1 MKTLK
6 RKTQKI
12 QRRVK
17 KYAPGGM
24 YADNTVS
31 GAGQINSTA
40 NIVYNE
46 SNPEILQQKMANF
59 DNVKNTE
66 IANSKQVAQDIATKD
81 AQSKQ
86 EILNT
91 KAQSDASF
99 QQGESLAQTGVDV
112 YSKFSEMEKA
122 KELKLAEAAKLTK
135 PAAAVPVAATAETAK
150 NAAAAS
156 IAGEGFGNA
165 ARSAGASEVSG
176 MLTTALEANTAGS
189 TVLPYNIGSN
199 AGTFTGGFGATP
211 PVHPSLLSGTTN
223 ATTGLSTAST
233 GLGVNAAGTTGA
245 NAATTGLANVGT
257 IAPMPTIPAGLPAPV
272 LPGPITS
279 VTPGVV
285 APGAA
290 DLTTKVVSGAVEGG
304 SQAASR
310 LAGFGGAGVQGAG
323 TLAKFA
329 SSGAGIGMIAG
340 LAGMGISKLSD
351 DGDATKSNFG
361 EYSGSV
367 LSAAGT
373 GASIGSLFG
382 PVGTLVGGVGGAI
395 YGGVKQFVG
404 TRKAKRAKE
413 KYERERSLEVGKYN
427 KDVKS
432 NILNARAAVNAG
444 EIEQKTYSGYD
455 LGRNVV
461 AKYGGKRMYNLG
473 GMQMGMPRYG
483 YAA

>member
-46 SNPEILQQKMANF
+46 SNPAILQQKMANF

-99 QQGESLAQTGVDV
+99 QQGESLAQTGADV

-122 KELKLAEAAKLTK
+122 KELKLAEEAKLK
-135 PAAAVPVAATAETAK
+135 NPAASAVATAETAK
-150 NAAAAS
+150 TAAAKS

-165 ARSAGASEVSG
+165 ARSASASEVSSILANQTASQTSG
-176 MLTTALEANTAGS
+176 ATALS
-189 TVLPYNIGSN
+189 SNIGSN

-413 KYERERSLEVGKYN
+413 KYERERALEVGKYN

>member
-46 SNPEILQQKMANF
+46 SNPAVLQQKMANF
-59 DNVKNTE
+59 DNVKKEE
-66 IANSKQVAQDIATKD
+66 IANSAQMAQTIEAQKQQD
-81 AQSKQ
+81 AQSV
-86 EILNT
+86 LNA
-91 KAQSDASF
+91 KAKSDASF

-245 NAATTGLANVGT
+245 NAATTGLANAGT
-257 IAPMPTIPAGLPAPV
+257 IAPMPVLGPTPLPVGP
-272 LPGPITS
+272 LPGPITAI
-279 VTPGVV
+279 
-285 APGAA
+285 APNAAIDGASA
-290 DLTTKVVSGAVEGG
+290 LTSGAVKGG

-329 SSGAGIGMIAG
+329 SSGAGLGIIASA
-340 LAGMGISKLSD
+340 AGYGVSKLSD
-351 DGDATKSNFG
+351 DGDPTKSNFG
-361 EYSGSV
+361 EYSGSI
-367 LSAAGT
+367 LSGAGT

-382 PVGTLVGGVGGAI
+382 PVGTAAGAI
-395 YGGVKQFVG
+395 VGAGYGAVKQFVG
-404 TRKAKRAKE
+404 TRKAKRVKE
-413 KYERERSLEVGKYN
+413 EADRKRALEVSKYN

-432 NILNARAAVNAG
+432 NVLSARAGVRAG

-455 LGRNVV
+455 LGNNVV

>member
-1 MKTLK
+1 MKRLK

-46 SNPEILQQKMANF
+46 SNPAILQQKMANF

-99 QQGESLAQTGVDV
+99 QQGESLAQTGVEA
-112 YSKFSEMEKA
+112 YSKFA
-122 KELKLAEAAKLTK
+122 KLTEAAKLAK
-135 PAAAVPVAATAETAK
+135 GAAGAK
-150 NAAAAS
+150 TAAAAS
-156 IAGEGFGNA
+156 IGGEGLGNA
-165 ARSAGASEVSG
+165 ARSASASEVSSILANQAASQTSG
-176 MLTTALEANTAGS
+176 ATALS
-189 TVLPYNIGSN
+189 SNIGSN
-199 AGTFTGGFGATP
+199 AGTFTGGFGATA
-211 PVHPSLLSGTTN
+211 PVNPTLLSGTTN

-233 GLGVNAAGTTGA
+233 GLGVNAAGTTA
-245 NAATTGLANVGT
+245 
-257 IAPMPTIPAGLPAPV
+257 
-272 LPGPITS
+272 
-279 VTPGVV
+279 VTPGIV
-285 APGAA
+285 APGAV

-304 SQAASR
+304 SQAASK

-329 SSGAGIGMIAG
+329 SSGAGIGVVAG

-367 LSAAGT
+367 LSGAGT

-413 KYERERSLEVGKYN
+413 KYERERALEVGKYN
-427 KDVKS
+427 KELTS
-432 NILNARAAVNAG
+432 NVINARAAVNAG
-444 EIEQKTYSGYD
+444 EVEQKTYSGYD

>member
-31 GAGQINSTA
+31 GAGQVNSTA

-46 SNPEILQQKMANF
+46 SNPAILQQKMANF
-59 DNVKNTE
+59 DNVKKEE
-66 IANSKQVAQDIATKD
+66 IANSAQMAQTIEAQKQQDE
-81 AQSKQ
+81 QSV
-86 EILNT
+86 LNA
-91 KAQSDASF
+91 KAKSDASF
-99 QQGESLAQTGVDV
+99 QQGESLAQTGVDA

-122 KELKLAEAAKLTK
+122 KELKLAEAAKVTK
-135 PAAAVPVAATAETAK
+135 PAAVVPVAATAETAK
-150 NAAAAS
+150 TAAAAS

-176 MLTTALEANTAGS
+176 MLAKTTADFTAGS

-211 PVHPSLLSGTTN
+211 PVNPALLSGTTN

-245 NAATTGLANVGT
+245 NAATAGLANAGT
-257 IAPMPTIPAGLPAPV
+257 IAPMPVLGPTPLPVGP
-272 LPGPITS
+272 LPGPITAI
-279 VTPGVV
+279 
-285 APGAA
+285 APNAAIDGASA
-290 DLTTKVVSGAVEGG
+290 FTSGAVEGG
-304 SQAASR
+304 SQAASK
-310 LAGFGGAGVQGAG
+310 LAGVGGAGVQGAG

-329 SSGAGIGMIAG
+329 SSGAGLGIIASA
-340 LAGMGISKLSD
+340 AGYGVSKLSD

-361 EYSGSV
+361 EYSGSI
-367 LSAAGT
+367 LAGAGT
-373 GASIGSLFG
+373 GASIGSMFG
-382 PVGTLVGGVGGAI
+382 PVGTAAGAI
-395 YGGVKQFVG
+395 VGAGYGAVKQYVG
-404 TRKAKRAKE
+404 TRKAKRAKAE
-413 KYERERSLEVGKYN
+413 AERKRALEVGKYN
-427 KDVKS
+427 KDVKA
-432 NILNARAAVNAG
+432 NILNARAGVRAG

-455 LGRNVV
+455 LGNNVV

>member
-31 GAGQINSTA
+31 GAGQVNSTA

-46 SNPEILQQKMANF
+46 SNPAILQQKMANF
-59 DNVKNTE
+59 DNVKKEE
-66 IANSKQVAQDIATKD
+66 IANSKQMAQNIE
-81 AQSKQ
+81 AQKQ
-86 EILNT
+86 QDEQSVLNA

-99 QQGESLAQTGVDV
+99 QQGESLVQTGVDA
-112 YSKFSEMEKA
+112 YSKFA
-122 KELKLAEAAKLTK
+122 KLTEAAKLAK
-135 PAAAVPVAATAETAK
+135 GAAGAK
-150 NAAAAS
+150 TAAAAS

-165 ARSAGASEVSG
+165 ARSAGASEVSSILANQAASQTSG
-176 MLTTALEANTAGS
+176 ATALS
-189 TVLPYNIGSN
+189 SNIGSN
-199 AGTFTGGFGATP
+199 AGTFTGGFGATA
-211 PVHPSLLSGTTN
+211 PVNPALLSGTTN

-245 NAATTGLANVGT
+245 NAATTGLANAGT
-257 IAPMPTIPAGLPAPV
+257 IAPLPVLGPTPLPVGP
-272 LPGPITS
+272 LPGPITA
-279 VTPGVV
+279 V

-290 DLTTKVVSGAVEGG
+290 IDGTAALTSGAGG
-304 SQAASR
+304 TAATLNTGAQAASKF
-310 LAGFGGAGVQGAG
+310 AGVGGAGMTGAG

-329 SSGAGIGMIAG
+329 TSGAGIGAIAAA
-340 LAGMGISKLSD
+340 AGYGVTKLSD
-351 DGDATKSNFG
+351 DGDPTKSNFG
-361 EYSGSV
+361 EYSGSI
-367 LSAAGT
+367 LSSAGT
-373 GASIGSLFG
+373 GASIGSMFG
-382 PVGTLVGGVGGAI
+382 PVGTLAGGIVGAGYGA
-395 YGGVKQFVG
+395 VKQYVG
-404 TRKAKRAKE
+404 TRKAKRRKAKME
-413 KYERERSLEVGKYN
+413 ANRALEVGKYN
-427 KDVKS
+427 KEVQG
-432 NILNARAAVNAG
+432 NILNARAGVRAG

-455 LGRNVV
+455 LGNNVV